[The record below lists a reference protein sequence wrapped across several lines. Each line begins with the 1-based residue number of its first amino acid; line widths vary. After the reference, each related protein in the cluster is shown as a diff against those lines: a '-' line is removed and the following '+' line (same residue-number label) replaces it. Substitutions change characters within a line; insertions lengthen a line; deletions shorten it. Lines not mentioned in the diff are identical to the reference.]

1 MNLRVGRGV
10 GVPAAFTTWVRAGS
24 STDDVRRELP
34 PTPSA
39 TLPPAP
45 LGHSTAVFREEDRSY
60 VSEPRRR
67 HRVSSPWRHL
77 EMRGHRHYGPVQG
90 VVGYIAR
97 RRFPCTF
104 KPLSNPTQP
113 GDRGPRPTC
122 CLSTGPSRVSIV
134 VVLPGRFLRACR
146 SRFVVKRQ
154 RLSFPYPT
162 AGCMRLT

>member
-1 MNLRVGRGV
+1 MNISVGRGV
-10 GVPAAFTTWVRAGS
+10 DVPAAFTTWVRAGS

-45 LGHSTAVFREEDRSY
+45 LGHSTAIFQEEDRSY
-60 VSEPRRR
+60 VSEPRRH
-67 HRVSSPWRHL
+67 HRVSSPRRHL
-77 EMRGHRHYGPVQG
+77 EMRGHRHY
-90 VVGYIAR
+90 
-97 RRFPCTF
+97 PCRAWSGTSPRTISVHIQ
-104 KPLSNPTQP
+104 PLSNPTQP

-122 CLSTGPSRVSIV
+122 CLSTGPSRASIV
-134 VVLPGRFLRACR
+134 VVLPGRFLRASR
-146 SRFVVKRQ
+146 SRFVVERQ